1 MYGVLFC
8 GTPHRGANA
17 AAWGRLASN
26 IVAAALQSPND
37 RILSGL
43 EVDSEILDL
52 IQEDFLR
59 VLHDS
64 KIRIHSF
71 QEGRGLSGILGGKK
85 VVDDFSSKLGHALE
99 TTQTIDANH
108 MEIVALA
115 GSQKISRVI
124 KRYISDIEKSKAEEL
139 SA

>member
-85 VVDDFSSKLGHALE
+85 VLFALLQMLCSA
-99 TTQTIDANH
+99 TQTI
-108 MEIVALA
+108 
-115 GSQKISRVI
+115 
-124 KRYISDIEKSKAEEL
+124 
-139 SA
+139 

>member
-1 MYGVLFC
+1 MNVLIF
-8 GTPHRGANA
+8 
-17 AAWGRLASN
+17 
-26 IVAAALQSPND
+26 
-37 RILSGL
+37 
-43 EVDSEILDL
+43 
-52 IQEDFLR
+52 
-59 VLHDS
+59 S
-64 KIRIHSF
+64 K
-71 QEGRGLSGILGGKK
+71 Q